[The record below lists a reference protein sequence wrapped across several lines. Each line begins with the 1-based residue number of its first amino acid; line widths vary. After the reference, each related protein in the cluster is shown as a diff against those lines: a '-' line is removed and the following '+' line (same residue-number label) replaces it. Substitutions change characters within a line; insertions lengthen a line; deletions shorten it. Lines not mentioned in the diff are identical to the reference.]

1 MAKQK
6 KFTTL
11 NEIEQDLQS
20 QTRDL
25 YQQTPSLMPTPPP
38 PATLEEAIRS
48 VLASQQIQPVRRRQ
62 PQSIIPRQ
70 NGKLL
75 FLEVRHN
82 EAIEQIHWTS
92 KVDRQDVIRTA
103 VDDFLNRYFRGDRLT
118 EEGEQLVRQYYART
132 HK

>member
-6 KFTTL
+6 KFTPL
-11 NEIEQDLQS
+11 NEIEQNLQS
-20 QTRDL
+20 QTREL
-25 YQQTPSLMPTPPP
+25 YQQTPTLMSNPTM
-38 PATLEEAIRS
+38 EEAIRK
-48 VLASQQIQPVRRRQ
+48 VLDEKGLLPVRRRT
-62 PQSIIPRQ
+62 PKSTIPRE

-103 VDDFLNRYFRGDRLT
+103 VDDFLNRYFQGERLT
-118 EEGEQLVRQYYART
+118 PEGEQLVRQYYART